1 MPYAPENNRPANSRT
16 AQTSRG
22 SAARRNTERN
32 ARTRRKSTARRV
44 IPWLAFLCLFCLV
57 AFIAVLFIKS
67 KYVNKP
73 DAEELAKTL
82 DTGAFFE
89 GITVNGVDIG
99 GMHYDEARAALLPS
113 VTEGIQSINI
123 RVVHGTSLWVLTAA
137 DLGAVSTLD
146 ATLSEAML
154 LGRNESQAE
163 NTATLENLK
172 AFGKA
177 YTVGYT
183 CTENALG
190 KTVEE
195 IGAGMGTQPVEPYAE
210 SDSWATEPTFIYH
223 EGIDGHTLDK
233 PALMQQI
240 KACLAS
246 GDYTATLRPELVVAK
261 PQHDIAWIKQNTQLR
276 ASWQTDFGSSSSL
289 RNANRVGNI
298 QKATTILNGACVQV
312 GEEFNFNAFIG
323 PRTEAGGWPLAP
335 GIVNGNSYE
344 MQAGGGI
351 CQVSTTLY
359 NALLCCGE
367 QIEITERFHH
377 SWPSSYADYG
387 LDSTVTGSAESG
399 KSLNFINNTGA
410 PLYIFAKCDQEN
422 KLMNIYIYGEPLPAG
437 VSYKTRGEVIETIE
451 PGEPVVTENPAWPTG
466 YEETTV
472 KSRKGYKAEAYLD
485 EYANGEFKNGKLL
498 YTDSYRAVTAQITRG
513 TGDPA
518 LPKPTQADS

>member
-1 MPYAPENNRPANSRT
+1 MIMPYAPDRNRPTKSRAAQT
-16 AQTSRG
+16 AQRGAQGRPASR
-22 SAARRNTERN
+22 A
-32 ARTRRKSTARRV
+32 RRKSAAKRFT
-44 IPWLAFLCLFCLV
+44 PWLAFLCLFCLLS
-57 AFIAVLFIKS
+57 FIAVLFVKA

-73 DAEELAKTL
+73 DAEELAETL
-82 DTGAFFE
+82 DTGAFYE
-89 GITVNGVDIG
+89 GVKVNGVDIG
-99 GMHYDEARAALLPS
+99 GMNYDEARQKLLPS
-113 VTEGIQSINI
+113 VTQGIQSINI
-123 RVVHGTSLWVLTAA
+123 RVSHGTSLWVLTAA

-154 LGRNESQAE
+154 LGRSESKAE

-172 AFGKA
+172 AFGKE

-190 KTVEE
+190 KTVAD
-195 IGAGMGTQPVEPYAE
+195 IAAGMGAPPVEPYAE
-210 SDSWATEPTFIYH
+210 ADAWAAEPAFVYH
-223 EGIDGHTLDK
+223 DGVDGHALDQ

-240 KACLAS
+240 KDCLAA
-246 GDYTATLRPELVVAK
+246 GDYTATLKPELVLTK
-261 PQHDIAWIKQNTQLR
+261 PQHDLAWIKQNTQLR

-289 RNANRVGNI
+289 RTPNRVGNI
-298 QKATTILNGACVQV
+298 QKASTMLNGACVQM

-367 QIEITERFHH
+367 QIQITERYHH

-422 KLMNIYIYGEPLPAG
+422 RKMNIYLYGEPLPAG
-437 VSYKTRGEVIETIE
+437 VTYKTRGEVIETIE
-451 PGEPVVTENPAWPTG
+451 PGEPVVTENPAWPMG
-466 YEETTV
+466 YEEATV
-472 KSRKGYKAEAYLD
+472 KGRKGYKAEAYRD
-485 EYANGEFKNGKLL
+485 EYLNGEFKNGTLL
-498 YTDSYRAVTAQITRG
+498 YTDSYRAVASEITRG
-513 TGDPA
+513 TGDPS
-518 LPKPTQADS
+518 LPKPEQAKS